1 MIGHLLAFILAT
13 ACALLAQQILQ
24 LNVVEST
31 DLVAQFV
38 DQFEH
43 GERLFR
49 RPEAGDL
56 DGERTQMRGRLLTVP
71 AACS

>member
-13 ACALLAQQILQ
+13 ACALLAKSILS

-38 DQFEH
+38 DQLEH
-43 GERLFR
+43 RKRLHR
-49 RPEAGDL
+49 CPGAGDR
-56 DGERTQMRGRLLTVP
+56 DGEGTQMGGRL
-71 AACS
+71 